1 MTTAQLTQSERV
13 QRSQAALAA
22 RGGRRMH
29 TSLQPE
35 VARALDDLVASGY
48 AHTASAVIAKAL
60 MQAHSKASRPA

>member
-1 MTTAQLTQSERV
+1 MAPLTPSQKV

-35 VARALDDLVASGY
+35 VAQALDELVAAGY

-60 MQAHSKASRPA
+60 MQAHSKTIRPV